1 MFLNQSSAV
10 METYKIREFQPKDQ
24 ESIFKIW
31 AMNQDL
37 ATGFA
42 FIADTDAD
50 IEQEFYKNYFSKP
63 APIFHVVED
72 IASQEIL
79 GWSSVL
85 PFIHNPIVT
94 RFIGE
99 ASIYLD
105 QLYFDGDIGSALMQH
120 TFKFAEQTE
129 VRHIYGWIRK
139 ENSAMISLAEEFCG
153 KDLAEIPASLD
164 GKLDGYF
171 LYFYNV
177 PQI

>member
-1 MFLNQSSAV
+1 
-10 METYKIREFQPKDQ
+10 MEKYRIREYQPKDQ
-24 ESIFKIW
+24 ENIFKIW
-31 AMNQDL
+31 AINQDL

-50 IEQEFYKNYFSKP
+50 IEQEFHKNYFQEP
-63 APIFHVVED
+63 APIFFVVED
-72 IASQEIL
+72 IATEEIL
-79 GWSSVL
+79 GWASVL

-99 ASIYLD
+99 ASIYVDPLYLD
-105 QLYFDGDIGSALMQH
+105 VDIGTALMQH
-120 TFKFAEQTE
+120 TFKYAEQTE
-129 VRHIYGWIRK
+129 IRHIYGWIRK
-139 ENSAMISLAEEFCG
+139 ENSAMINLAEEFCG

-177 PQI
+177 PQLKKKPE

>member
-1 MFLNQSSAV
+1 
-10 METYKIREFQPKDQ
+10 METYKIREFQLKDQ

-177 PQI
+177 PQIRK